1 MHLGFNQHWINVA
14 CDWSGS
20 IFTTINYEHNMHNT
34 KSMFM
39 RTIWCLLLQ
48 ETPPYSAKKTWESR
62 GTGKT
67 RCSRIWMPRTQWK
80 FMSQGI
86 KFWFIRKKACS
97 TCSTLALAS
106 IDKPAI
112 MQLVSCLQ
120 ERIFVSLSQ
129 AYNVEC
135 IMSLCHEFQNAVSRN
150 CWNVLQQTHSW
161 FVFSVL
167 KIGTWTDY
175 FGKYKR
181 HTVRPPGSQRKTN
194 GDRNCTDYSRL
205 GLQRN
210 V

>member
-1 MHLGFNQHWINVA
+1 MVFVTPEN
-14 CDWSGS
+14 
-20 IFTTINYEHNMHNT
+20 TTVLC
-34 KSMFM
+34 K
-39 RTIWCLLLQ
+39 
-48 ETPPYSAKKTWESR
+48 KKTWESR

-67 RCSRIWMPRTQWK
+67 QCSRIWMPRTQWK
-80 FMSQGI
+80 VMSQGI
-86 KFWFIRKKACS
+86 KFWFIRKKA
-97 TCSTLALAS
+97 CSTLALAS

-129 AYNVEC
+129 VYKAEC
-135 IMSLCHEFQNAVSRN
+135 ITSLCHEFRNAVSRN

-181 HTVRPPGSQRKTN
+181 HTVRPPDHSIRPMGIAIAQTIL
-194 GDRNCTDYSRL
+194 D
-205 GLQRN
+205 
-210 V
+210 